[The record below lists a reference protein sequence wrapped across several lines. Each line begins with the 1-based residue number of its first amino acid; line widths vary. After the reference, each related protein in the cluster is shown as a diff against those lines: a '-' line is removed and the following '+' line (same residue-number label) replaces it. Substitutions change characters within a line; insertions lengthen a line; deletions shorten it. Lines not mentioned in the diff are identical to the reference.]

1 MANEGMSPRE
11 IVETAN
17 RLLVSKRGLEAVQ
30 RFFSPRYVEHNHSTP
45 GGNLEGFVAVLKEM
59 GFSEEA
65 PNDRELDLHVDRV
78 ICEGDLV
85 LIHQHI
91 DEPGM
96 PTTVFMDLF
105 RVEDGL
111 IAEHWDVIQTVPEK
125 PANTRVRMY

>member
-1 MANEGMSPRE
+1 MVNEGMTPRE

-17 RLLVSKRGLEAVQ
+17 RLLVSKRGLEAVE
-30 RFFSPRYVEHNHSTP
+30 RFFSPGYVEHNHATP
-45 GGNLEGFVAVLKEM
+45 GGNLEGFVAVLKDM
-59 GFSEEA
+59 GFTEEA
-65 PNDRELDLHVDRV
+65 PNGRELDLHVDRV

-111 IAEHWDVIQTVPEK
+111 IAEHWDAVQTVPEN
-125 PANTRVRMY
+125 PANTRVAMF